1 MTKLEIL
8 LMAAL
13 RLLRN
18 NYRPWATSGGSDECD
33 HGIMRHIACKVCDEE
48 LVSPFLYF
56 REQLPK
62 PDEMSPTAG
71 HPHKWEP
78 HKWENPTV
86 PESTVEH
93 QVYTE
98 NMALLKKD
106 KPLKMVRPFD
116 HESSNYNMETI
127 GLSIEAEE
135 EANKIK
141 SADATTYG
149 SLFGGSRRP

>member
-86 PESTVEH
+86 PESAVEH

-98 NMALLKKD
+98 NIALMQKGTPFEKEPPFPPSMRYNE
-106 KPLKMVRPFD
+106 PLPSRVQPTEPWPRP
-116 HESSNYNMETI
+116 
-127 GLSIEAEE
+127 
-135 EANKIK
+135 
-141 SADATTYG
+141 TTYG